1 VVEGGQ
7 LYFVRTD
14 HIGRPVFATN
24 DAGQVVWSATYHPF
38 GGVRVTQGTP
48 IGLRFPGQWF
58 QAESG
63 LHQNW
68 MRDYDPT
75 TGRYIQPDPLGLDG
89 GVALYGYALQSPMV
103 YIDPR
108 GENPAVVGGA
118 LLCARFPALCKE
130 IPRACAG
137 AVIAGATWLGI
148 INNSESGGDE
158 LGPISPPT
166 EGTQACDDC
175 DKCKPRYEQIRS
187 VADVIRTRFA
197 QRAANV
203 LGFAPGSEQWINHE
217 MSIAQRQNQLKR
229 LIRSARSAGCF
240 DIDPADIEVSTRH
253 L

>member
-1 VVEGGQ
+1 MGLARRDGPGGAGV
-7 LYFVRTD
+7 LRASEVTPGIAGAER
-14 HIGRPVFATN
+14 HIGRPVDATT
-24 DAGQVVWSATYHPF
+24 DTGAVVWSATYYPF

-108 GENPAVVGGA
+108 GENPAAVGGRA
-118 LLCARFPALCKE
+118 LCASFPALCKE
-130 IPRACAG
+130 IGRACVG
-137 AVIAGATWLGI
+137 AVIAGGTWLGI

-166 EGTQACDDC
+166 EGTQICDECVDDC
-175 DKCKPRYEQIRS
+175 TKEWNDAYNMCELELSKANPARGITGGYRSLYECARGL
-187 VADVIRTRFA
+187 V
-197 QRAANV
+197 
-203 LGFAPGSEQWINHE
+203 SERCGGNRVE
-217 MSIAQRQNQLKR
+217 Y
-229 LIRSARSAGCF
+229 
-240 DIDPADIEVSTRH
+240 
-253 L
+253 